1 MKIIIT
7 ESQLK
12 TITFQNAVDM
22 AWKDIADNIKEE
34 DYYDEGGYG
43 DNYEA
48 ITKIDV
54 VSAYKTDNVV
64 ELGII
69 IYMDTIFDTFDVGDY
84 LWDLKLNL
92 ENYLGKNN
100 FKFKLLNVINKN
112 PRTDW

>member
-12 TITFQNAVDM
+12 TITFQNAIDM

-34 DYYDEGGYG
+34 DYYTEGGYG

-54 VSAYKTDNVV
+54 VTAYKIDNIV

-69 IYMDTIFDTFDVGDY
+69 IYIDTIFDTFDVGDY

-100 FKFKLLNVINKN
+100 FKFKLLNVINEN
-112 PRTDW
+112 SRTDW

>member
-12 TITFQNAVDM
+12 TITFQSAVDM
-22 AWKDIADNIKEE
+22 AWKDIADKIKEE

-64 ELGII
+64 ELAIV
-69 IYMDTIFDTFDVGDY
+69 IYIDTIFDTFDVGDY

-100 FKFKLLNVINKN
+100 FKLKLLNVINEN

>member
-12 TITFQNAVDM
+12 TTVFQSAVDM
-22 AWKDIADNIKEE
+22 AWEDIADNIKEE

-43 DNYEA
+43 HNYEA

-54 VSAYKTDNVV
+54 VTAYKTDKVV

-69 IYMDTIFDTFDVGDY
+69 IYIDTIFGTLDVGEY
-84 LWDLKLNL
+84 LWDLKLKL

-100 FKFKLLNVINKN
+100 FKFKLLNVINEN

>member
-7 ESQLK
+7 ERQLK

-34 DYYDEGGYG
+34 DYFTEGGYG

-64 ELGII
+64 ELAIV
-69 IYMDTIFDTFDVGDY
+69 IYIDTIFDTFDVGDY

-100 FKFKLLNVINKN
+100 FKFKLLNVINEN

>member
-64 ELGII
+64 ELAIV
-69 IYMDTIFDTFDVGDY
+69 IYIDTIFDTFDVGNY

>member
-22 AWKDIADNIKEE
+22 AWKDIADNIKE

-54 VSAYKTDNVV
+54 VTAYKTDNVV

-69 IYMDTIFDTFDVGDY
+69 IYIDTIFDTFDVGDY

-100 FKFKLLNVINKN
+100 FKFKLLNVINEN

>member
-12 TITFQNAVDM
+12 TITFQNAIDM

-34 DYYDEGGYG
+34 DYFTEGGYG

-64 ELGII
+64 ELAIV
-69 IYMDTIFDTFDVGDY
+69 IYIDTIFDTFDVGDY

-100 FKFKLLNVINKN
+100 FKFKLLNVINEN

>member
-12 TITFQNAVDM
+12 TITFQNAIDM
-22 AWKDIADNIKEE
+22 AWKDIVDNIKEE
-34 DYYDEGGYG
+34 DYFTEGGYG

-64 ELGII
+64 ELAIV
-69 IYMDTIFDTFDVGDY
+69 IYIDTIFDTFDVGDY

-100 FKFKLLNVINKN
+100 FKFKLLNVINEN

>member
-22 AWKDIADNIKEE
+22 AWKDIADNIKKE
-34 DYYDEGGYG
+34 DYFTEGGYG

-64 ELGII
+64 ELAIV
-69 IYMDTIFDTFDVGDY
+69 IYIDTIFDTFDVGDY

-100 FKFKLLNVINKN
+100 FKFKLLNVINEN

>member
-22 AWKDIADNIKEE
+22 AWQDIADDIKEE
-34 DYYDEGGYG
+34 DYYTEGGYG

-48 ITKIDV
+48 IAKIDV
-54 VSAYKTDNVV
+54 VTAYKTDNVI
-64 ELGII
+64 ELAII
-69 IYMDTIFDTFDVGDY
+69 IYIDTIFDTFDVGDY

-92 ENYLGKNN
+92 ERYLGKNN
-100 FKFKLLNVINKN
+100 FKLKLLNVINEN